1 MLNKKSAVAFDLDGT
16 IFEEFLDRDK
26 FFIDKIFKNNYIV
39 FLIDRLARKV
49 NSFDIIKNSMA
60 FLKLRLAIYSLF
72 SNKKYSEII
81 NQYEKWYRSEVK
93 EAIACNIGK
102 LKNRRYKI
110 IVLSNNLFSKNL
122 SLKTGDFL
130 LLTTKSKFKTLKK
143 IKEEYNILFMVGNN
157 MSDDILPAN
166 MLNIPTIYL
175 GKNKFVKL
183 FSKFSFQDFETILKF
198 LR

>member
-1 MLNKKSAVAFDLDGT
+1 MLNKKSAVVFDLDGT

-93 EAIACNIGK
+93 EAIYGWK
-102 LKNRRYKI
+102 
-110 IVLSNNLFSKNL
+110 
-122 SLKTGDFL
+122 
-130 LLTTKSKFKTLKK
+130 
-143 IKEEYNILFMVGNN
+143 
-157 MSDDILPAN
+157 
-166 MLNIPTIYL
+166 
-175 GKNKFVKL
+175 
-183 FSKFSFQDFETILKF
+183 
-198 LR
+198 